1 MFVDETRAAVEFVV
15 VTVDYGC
22 QKRLEIAYEK
32 KRQIVLFSLGTKF
45 HLVFF
50 WVAGVGIDHLLRVV
64 TKTIGYVVIEHT
76 FTRKRLQTAVAY
88 VCFFH
93 SLSPSRNKSRH
104 VRNPD
109 VMSLVV
115 VVAVQQE
122 QVYVMLPVKF
132 GTEVFD
138 RKITR
143 LRVLV

>member
-1 MFVDETRAAVEFVV
+1 M
-15 VTVDYGC
+15 
-22 QKRLEIAYEK
+22 
-32 KRQIVLFSLGTKF
+32 LFSLGTKF

-50 WVAGVGIDHLLRVV
+50 WVAVIGIDYLLRMV
-64 TKTIGYVVIEHT
+64 TKTVGYVVIDHT
-76 FTRKRLQTAVAY
+76 FTRERLQTAVAY
-88 VCFFH
+88 VGFYIR
-93 SLSPSRNKSRH
+93 LSPSRNKSRH

-115 VVAVQQE
+115 VVVAVQQE
-122 QVYVMLPVKF
+122 QVYVVLPVKF